1 MPLRPQERRGFVH
14 ACMTG
19 EQALSAVFRFT
30 RGGTGRFVSGRRR
43 RPLHGG
49 PVGPGRGLL
58 HRRPCGMRLLRP
70 GGGALQGRLRR
81 RRTMR
86 RRRRRRP
93 VPVVVMRGRGN
104 ASGKEQTAQHYGQ
117 YFHGSLL
124 KHAEKTVC
132 CRPATAPVPKR
143 DKGALSQSENGRDA
157 DSAGIRASCLPE
169 NRVAGLFIPTA
180 QRGPGP
186 PGLGRGA
193 SCLPG
198 GSAGRCAAGLPGPGA
213 GRCTAGFG
221 GRPAG
226 RTAAGPGRG
235 AGGLTTGFGRG
246 AGGLTAGFGRGGGG
260 GGRCTTWGGGA
271 WYTCPGGGGGE

>member
-1 MPLRPQERRGFVH
+1 MPLRSRERRGFVH
-14 ACMTG
+14 ACMIS

-58 HRRPCGMRLLRP
+58 HCRPCGMRLLRP
-70 GGGALQGRLRR
+70 GSGTLQGRLRR

-93 VPVVVMRGRGN
+93 VPVVIMRGRGN
-104 ASGKEQTAQHYGQ
+104 TSGKEQTAQHYGQ

-124 KHAEKTVC
+124 RNCGETVC
-132 CRPATAPVPKR
+132 CRPA
-143 DKGALSQSENGRDA
+143 ALSGRKRRNA
-157 DSAGIRASCLPE
+157 AAAGICASCLPE
-169 NRVAGLFIPTA
+169 NRIAGLFIPTD

-193 SCLPG
+193 SCLLG
-198 GSAGRCAAGLPGPGA
+198 GSAGR
-213 GRCTAGFG
+213 
-221 GRPAG
+221 
-226 RTAAGPGRG
+226 
-235 AGGLTTGFGRG
+235 
-246 AGGLTAGFGRGGGG
+246 
-260 GGRCTTWGGGA
+260 
-271 WYTCPGGGGGE
+271 